1 MKEKIRLGRNNVMAV
16 FPFIEPIKNKYSFL
30 LSIFLNKIPKKIE
43 LTNGD
48 SINVES
54 FDFLVIILKVLTYS
68 TSYQINNGK
77 LELFFD
83 TINKFT
89 INIDKM
95 STSDKNIMGL
105 LCDGLSDGANFTQND
120 NYLRDKT
127 LKISTINGKK
137 IVETKDGIKFNLE
150 YIDAGVFSETFVSN
164 MHRMKIVD
172 DFRDKIVID
181 IGANYGDT
189 ALYYA
194 NLGAKVYAIEMDNE
208 IYDGMIENLSLN
220 SELKSNV
227 EPINLT
233 IGDENTVRNIVDKY
247 QIKEIELLKM
257 DCKGCEFNLVKE
269 DLTNVNKV
277 KIEYTTSVNNPNND
291 HHMENLINL
300 LKDAHFEITVFRINP
315 LKTHSNKTFGHIYA
329 VRKN

>member
-1 MKEKIRLGRNNVMAV
+1 MKEKIRLGRNNVMTV
-16 FPFIEPIKNKYSFL
+16 FPFIQPIKNKYSFL

-54 FDFLVIILKVLTYS
+54 FDFLVIMLKVLTYA
-68 TSYQINNGK
+68 TSYQINNGN

-95 STSDKNIMGL
+95 STSDKNIIWL
-105 LCDGLSDGANFTQND
+105 LCDGLSNGANFTQND

-127 LKISTINGKK
+127 LKISTIHNKK

-181 IGANYGDT
+181 IGANFGDT

-208 IYDGMIENLSLN
+208 IFDGMLENLSLN

-233 IGDENTVRNIVDKY
+233 IGNNNTVKNIVDKY

-257 DCKGCEFNLVKE
+257 DCKGCEFNLVKQ

-277 KIEYTTSVNNPNND
+277 KIEYTTSVNNPNNN
-291 HHMENLINL
+291 HHIQNLINL
-300 LKDAHFEITVFRINP
+300 LKDANFEITVFRINP
-315 LKTHSNKTFGHIYA
+315 LTTNSNKTFGHIYA
-329 VRKN
+329 VRKD

>member
-1 MKEKIRLGRNNVMAV
+1 MKEKIRLGRNNVIVV
-16 FPFIEPIKNKYSFL
+16 FPFIGPIKNKYSFL

-48 SINVES
+48 LINVES

-68 TSYQINNGK
+68 TSYKINNGN

-95 STSDKNIMGL
+95 STSDKNIMEL
-105 LCDGLSDGANFTQND
+105 LCNGLSDGANFTQND

-150 YIDAGVFSETFVSN
+150 YIDAHVFSETFVSN

-172 DFRDKIVID
+172 DLRDKIVID

-189 ALYYA
+189 AL
-194 NLGAKVYAIEMDNE
+194 
-208 IYDGMIENLSLN
+208 
-220 SELKSNV
+220 
-227 EPINLT
+227 
-233 IGDENTVRNIVDKY
+233 
-247 QIKEIELLKM
+247 
-257 DCKGCEFNLVKE
+257 
-269 DLTNVNKV
+269 
-277 KIEYTTSVNNPNND
+277 
-291 HHMENLINL
+291 
-300 LKDAHFEITVFRINP
+300 
-315 LKTHSNKTFGHIYA
+315 
-329 VRKN
+329 

>member
-1 MKEKIRLGRNNVMAV
+1 MAV

-89 INIDKM
+89 INIDKI

-105 LCDGLSDGANFTQND
+105 LCYGLSDGANFTQND

-194 NLGAKVYAIEMDNE
+194 NLGAKVYAIEMVNE